1 MNHPQ
6 RFNLSLLVSF
16 LLLVLIGY
24 SCKNEPPSSPH
35 QERYL
40 QIAPGETAIDS
51 IIVKASA
58 EANQFR
64 DEGQYAK
71 AIDLLKIV
79 REHPDFQNAQSSS
92 QAFLFQRISVMFFL
106 RGDFYSSNEYLDT
119 TISIRLLNNV
129 SDTELAETYYIQ
141 SNIKSQLFLG
151 SEALESIQKAI
162 SLVEKEAS
170 PSLLTKYFVQLADAF
185 LVLKDFGQAKYYY
198 QKCLD
203 LNNGEEN
210 AQLAMINDK
219 LGHFHRLQG
228 QHDQQLA
235 RHEEALR
242 ISTNL
247 GLEGSKNH
255 FVYESNIGNYYLNRG
270 SLDKAKE
277 SLDEVLKKLE
287 NAEVEYYNIQETT
300 IMNLA
305 MVEMLKGRPALAK
318 PYYTKMLTLAKQVN
332 PSPYSISKARAYEGL
347 GDVEAGLNQF
357 DEAIDQYHQAIKS
370 LCIGFDSDDS
380 YANPSLSDHLT
391 INPSEV
397 LRILGFK
404 AEALAGKHKKSKD
417 LKALKSVMGAYR
429 YLDQLLVSM
438 RQQFKAAS
446 SRYELVASSLAI
458 YEKGTQ
464 TALQLYEIT
473 NDPQYLTLAFNL
485 STKNKAI
492 VLQEGLQDE
501 QAKFAGIPAKVL
513 AQENVLKKERFLLEA
528 DIIEIE
534 NSDDKKG
541 LKAKRNRRFE
551 VIREYEKLIAQLE
564 KDYPKY
570 HELKHQNIDLIDPQ
584 EIIAQI
590 PEATALL
597 DFFVGQ
603 KNIYVFSLSK
613 IGLRHYTLAKPKK
626 LNALCTS
633 FRTIFQNNETPP
645 SGQEFSDIAF
655 TLYQA
660 LLEKPLADLEPTNIN
675 RLIIIP
681 DDYLLQISFDGLLTQ
696 PLNTGTD
703 VVQWASSDIPYLLRQ
718 YAISYGYSN
727 RLLFDKK
734 AVKRVKKSLQEFVGF
749 GLEYDDYTL
758 AGISE
763 IAKLEVD
770 TTGGNRGMGKLR
782 HSIEEVTKIKEIIG
796 NGSLYTRTGATKDV
810 FIQKAPSANILH
822 LAMHGFETSDSPLN
836 AGLIFTRKKG
846 DADFMLK
853 AADLY
858 AMSIPA
864 EMTVLSA
871 CNTATGVVQKGEGVR
886 SLARAFKYAGC
897 NSLVASLW
905 SISDHTTKKI
915 MIEFYT
921 HLKNGDTKDVALQKA
936 KLNYLQ
942 TASPSQSMPFYWTN
956 LISIGDMQAL
966 NFDKKR
972 GSWF

>member
-16 LLLVLIGY
+16 LLLVLVGY
-24 SCKNEPPSSPH
+24 SCKNEPPPSPH
-35 QERYL
+35 QKRY
-40 QIAPGETAIDS
+40 QEIAPGETAIDS

-58 EANQFR
+58 EANKFR

-79 REHPDFQNAQSSS
+79 REHPDFQNAQTSS

-106 RGDFYSSNEYLDT
+106 RGDFYSANEYLDT
-119 TISIRLLNNV
+119 TIAKRSISNASN
-129 SDTELAETYYIQ
+129 TELAETYYIQ
-141 SNIKSQLFLG
+141 SNIKAKLFLG
-151 SEALESIQKAI
+151 SEAMESIQKAI
-162 SLVEKEAS
+162 PLIEKDAS
-170 PSLLTKYFVQLADAF
+170 KSISIKYFIQLADAF
-185 LVLKDFGQAKYYY
+185 ILLKDFGEAEYYY

-210 AQLAMINDK
+210 EQLSMIKDK

-228 QHDQQLA
+228 QFDQQLEM
-235 RHEEALR
+235 HEQALN
-242 ISTNL
+242 ISKNL
-247 GLEGSKNH
+247 NLEGTRNH
-255 FVYESNIGNYYLNRG
+255 FILENNISNYYLNRR

-277 SLDEVLKKLE
+277 SLDKTLVKLK
-287 NAEVEYYNIQETT
+287 NSEVEYFDIKETI

-305 MVEMLKGRPALAK
+305 MVEMLKGSPALAK
-318 PYYTKMLTLAKQVN
+318 PYYAKMLDFATQVN

-347 GDVEAGLNQF
+347 GDVDAGLNQF

-380 YANPSLSDHLT
+380 YANPSISEHLA
-391 INPSEV
+391 INQSEV

-404 AEALAGKHKKSKD
+404 VDALQGKYKESKD
-417 LKALKSVMGAYR
+417 LKALKSAMGAYR

-446 SRYELVASSLAI
+446 SRYELVASSLDI
-458 YEKGTQ
+458 YEKGTR
-464 TALQLYEIT
+464 TALQLHEVT

-501 QAKFAGIPAKVL
+501 QAKFVGIPAKVL
-513 AQENVLKKERFLLEA
+513 AQENILKKERFLLEA

-534 NSDDKKG
+534 NSADKKV

-584 EIIAQI
+584 EIIAQL

-603 KNIYVFSLSK
+603 QNIYVFSLSK
-613 IGLRHYTLAKPKK
+613 IGLRHYTLARPKK
-626 LNALCTS
+626 LNTLCTS

-645 SGQEFSDIAF
+645 TGQEFSDIAY
-655 TLYQA
+655 TLYQT
-660 LLEKPLADLEPTNIN
+660 LLEKPLADLKQTNIN

-681 DDYLLQISFDGLLTQ
+681 DDYLLQISFDGLLTH
-696 PLNTGTD
+696 PLD
-703 VVQWASSDIPYLLRQ
+703 PEIDAVQWASSDIPYLLRQ

-727 RLLFDKK
+727 RLLFDKQ

-770 TTGGNRGMGKLR
+770 TTGGTRGMGKLL

-796 NGSLYTRTGATKDV
+796 DGSLYTRTGATKEV
-810 FIQKAPSANILH
+810 FIKKAPSANILH

-846 DADFMLK
+846 DDNFMLK

-871 CNTATGVVQKGEGVR
+871 CNTATGAVQKGEGVR

-915 MIEFYT
+915 MIDFYT

-942 TASPSQSMPFYWTN
+942 TAAPSQSMPFYWTN

-966 NFDKKR
+966 DFDKK
-972 GSWF
+972 GNSWF